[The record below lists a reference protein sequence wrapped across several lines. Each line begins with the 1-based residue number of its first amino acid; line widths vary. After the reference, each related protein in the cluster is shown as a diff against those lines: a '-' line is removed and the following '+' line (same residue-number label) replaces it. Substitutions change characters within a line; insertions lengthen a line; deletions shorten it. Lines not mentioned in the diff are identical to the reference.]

1 MKLKIGNIY
10 RYSNQ
15 NRSEKL
21 EIVDRLPNYFYY
33 TKVDNFDSTFTFQKG
48 IHVVKSI
55 NTTDGNS
62 RCPVIIVSSSPHKA
76 GTEYTPWKDYY
87 DTDHGYIKYYGD
99 NRSGDSLPGDKPGN
113 KELIKLLSKYQSD
126 DTDIRKNEAIPIV
139 FFERVNYDNRI
150 KGNLKFQGFG
160 IIDTA
165 KLVTQ
170 ANNGNEFANYVFEF
184 TVFSLANENEEFD
197 WNWIAKR

>member
-113 KELIKLLSKYQSD
+113 KELIKL
-126 DTDIRKNEAIPIV
+126 
-139 FFERVNYDNRI
+139 
-150 KGNLKFQGFG
+150 
-160 IIDTA
+160 
-165 KLVTQ
+165 
-170 ANNGNEFANYVFEF
+170 
-184 TVFSLANENEEFD
+184 
-197 WNWIAKR
+197 